1 MRSLVATSFAP
12 LDQLKIVDLPDLLPG
27 PGQVVVEIEAA
38 GANFVDSLLVQ
49 GLYQVKPPLPY
60 TPGTEVAGRVGAVG
74 DGVKEFKEGQRVLAL
89 PSSGGYASQVTVAA
103 SSLIA
108 VPDVLSAGQAAA
120 LVQSYGTMLYALT
133 RRTTVARD
141 EWVVVLGAGGG
152 IGLAAVDLASSMGA
166 RVVACAS
173 SAERLA
179 LATAAGATATIDYG
193 IHEDFDL
200 KAAIREVTGGGAD
213 VVADP
218 IGGAK
223 AEQALRAL
231 RWGGR
236 FLVIG
241 FAAGAIPS
249 IALNHV
255 LLGSRAVI
263 GVAWGFWIVREPQ
276 ENAAMMAELMGL
288 IADGTIHPVEPAA
301 RPLDDAVNVLRDLE
315 SRRVTGKIVLVP

>member
-1 MRSLVATSFAP
+1 MRSIVATSYAP
-12 LDQLKIVDLPDLLPG
+12 LDQLRIVDSPDLHPG
-27 PGQVVVEIEAA
+27 PGHVVVEVEAA
-38 GANFVDSLLVQ
+38 GVNFVDSLLVQ

-60 TPGTEVAGRVGAVG
+60 TPGTEVAGRIGTVG
-74 DGVKEFKEGQRVLAL
+74 DGVVGFEVGQRVLAL
-89 PSSGGYASQVTVAA
+89 PSSGGYATQVTAAA

-108 VPDVLSAGQAAA
+108 LPDVLSAGQAAG
-120 LVQSYGTMLYALT
+120 LVQSYGTMLYALS
-133 RRTTVARD
+133 RRTEIVPD
-141 EWVVVLGAGGG
+141 EWTVVLGAGGG

-166 RVVACAS
+166 RVLACAS

-179 LATAAGATATIDYG
+179 LATAAGATATINYG
-193 IHEDFDL
+193 TDDDFDL

-213 VVADP
+213 IAVDP

-241 FAAGAIPS
+241 FAAGEIPS

-263 GVAWGFWIVREPQ
+263 GVAWGFWIVREPE
-276 ENAAMMAELMGL
+276 ENAAMMRDLMGL
-288 IADGTIHPVEPAA
+288 VADGAIHPVEPAA
-301 RPLDDAVNVLRDLE
+301 RPLEDAVVVLHDLQ
-315 SRRVTGKIVLVP
+315 SRRASGKTVLVP